1 MCWAAIGSL
10 LHQVALRPAHKFC
23 SGVNTMTTSNSSN
36 RQTSNIDDAI
46 LNAGYSHSLA
56 VFSALYY
63 PSLAG
68 NCWDDELL
76 PSGD

>member
-1 MCWAAIGSL
+1 
-10 LHQVALRPAHKFC
+10 
-23 SGVNTMTTSNSSN
+23 MTTSTSSN
-36 RQTSNIDDAI
+36 RQNSTIDEAT

-63 PSLAG
+63 PSLAD
-68 NCWDDELL
+68 NSWDDELL

>member
-1 MCWAAIGSL
+1 
-10 LHQVALRPAHKFC
+10 
-23 SGVNTMTTSNSSN
+23 MTTSTSSN
-36 RQTSNIDDAI
+36 RQTSNTDDTFV
-46 LNAGYSHSLA
+46 NAGHSHSLA
-56 VFSALYY
+56 VLSALYY

>member
-1 MCWAAIGSL
+1 
-10 LHQVALRPAHKFC
+10 
-23 SGVNTMTTSNSSN
+23 MTTSNSSN
-36 RQTSNIDDAI
+36 RQSSYIDDSI
-46 LNAGYSHSLA
+46 LDLGRSYGMTAA
-56 VFSALYY
+56 AALYY

>member
-1 MCWAAIGSL
+1 
-10 LHQVALRPAHKFC
+10 
-23 SGVNTMTTSNSSN
+23 MTTSTSSN
-36 RQTSNIDDAI
+36 RQPSNLDEAI

-68 NCWDDELL
+68 NSWDDELL